1 MSKKWMKMAAVTLLT
16 TSALTGLTACG
27 SSGDSDGGKKDSD
40 GTVDKSET
48 LTIDVYD
55 GLANYMGMQKGWFAK
70 IVKDKFNI
78 EMNIIAPNVAGNG
91 DALYQTRTAA
101 GDLGDLI
108 IADNGQQY
116 NELVKGGLL
125 YDASDLY
132 KDMEHMNK
140 FDEAVQHTNKDQE
153 GIYGFPTMV
162 SSLKPTDVSE
172 GLDLNYGAYIR
183 WDLYG
188 QANYPEIKT
197 LEDMLPVLKTMQEA
211 EPETESGKKVYGFS
225 LFGDWDGNM
234 MGAGKQLAALYGY
247 DELGF
252 VLAKADGSDYQ
263 GILDDDSEYMRAM
276 KLYFDANQMGLV
288 DPESTTQ
295 NYDTLFSKFQDGQVL
310 FSWWPWLGQTAYNNT
325 ENVNNGKGF
334 MLAPIQDQKI
344 FSYGANVYGG
354 TQFIGIGSKAEQP
367 ERIAELIDWLYSPEG
382 ALANT
387 SDTQGS
393 AGIEGLTW
401 EMNDDGL
408 PELTDFG
415 KKALIDG
422 EADMPEE
429 YGGGTYKDGVSTLNI
444 STILAIDNNPDNGF
458 PYNYT
463 LWETFQKDNTNAL
476 KEDWAK
482 HMDNADTTVEYLE
495 KADQITVAP
504 GASYVAPEDSSEIAT
519 LRNQV
524 KSTVVEY
531 SWKMVFAKD
540 EAEFNSLKK
549 ELQDTAKGLGYED
562 VLKVDMDNAKDQNS
576 QREAVVAEF
585 K

>member
-1 MSKKWMKMAAVTLLT
+1 MSKKWMTIAAAALLT
-16 TSALTGLTACG
+16 LGSLTGLAACG
-27 SSGDSDGGKKDSD
+27 SGGDSSSSTKDSKK
-40 GTVDKSET
+40 TDKSET

-55 GLANYMGMQKGWFAK
+55 GLANYMGIQKGWFAK
-70 IVKDKFNI
+70 VIKDKFNI

-132 KDMEHMNK
+132 KNMSNMKN
-140 FDEAVQHTNKDQE
+140 FDDAVQHVNEDEE
-153 GIYGFPTMV
+153 GIYGFPTSV
-162 SSLKPTDVSE
+162 SNLKPTDASE
-172 GLDLNYGAYIR
+172 GLDLNYGAYVR

-188 QANYPEIKT
+188 QAGYPEIKT
-197 LEDMLPVLKTMQEA
+197 LEDLLPALKAMQDLQ
-211 EPETESGKKVYGFS
+211 PQTESGKKVYSFS

-263 GILDDDSEYMRAM
+263 GILDDDSEYMRAI
-276 KLYFDANQMGLV
+276 KFYFDANQMGLV

-310 FSWWPWLGQTAYNNT
+310 FSWWPWLGQAAYNNT
-325 ENVNNGKGF
+325 ENVDKGVGF

-344 FSYGANVYGG
+344 FSYGAEVYGG
-354 TQFIGIGSKAEQP
+354 KQFIGIGSKAKDP

-387 SDTQGS
+387 SQTQGS
-393 AGIEGLTW
+393 AGIKGLTW
-401 EMNDDGL
+401 DVNADGL
-408 PELTDFG
+408 PELNDFG

-422 EADMPEE
+422 DAEVPKE
-429 YGGGTYKDGVSTLNI
+429 YGGGSYKDGVSALNVN
-444 STILAIDNNPDNGF
+444 TILGIDIDPETGY

-463 LWETFQKDNTNAL
+463 LWETYQKENTNTL
-476 KEDWAK
+476 KEDWSK
-482 HMDNADTTVEYLE
+482 HMDGAETSVDYLE
-495 KADQITVAP
+495 KNDQMIVAP
-504 GASYVAPEDSSEIAT
+504 GASYVAPEDSSEIST

-540 EAEFNSLKK
+540 EAEFNKLKK
-549 ELQDTAKGLGYED
+549 ELQDTAKGLGYDD
-562 VLKVDMDNAKDQNS
+562 VLTVDMQNVKDQNS
-576 QREAVVAEF
+576 QREKVVAEF

>member
-1 MSKKWMKMAAVTLLT
+1 MSKKWMKMVAVTLLT
-16 TSALTGLTACG
+16 ASALTGLTACG

-132 KDMEHMNK
+132 KNMDNLK
-140 FDEAVQHTNKDQE
+140 NFDEAVQHTNQGQE
-153 GIYGFPTMV
+153 GIYGFPTSV
-162 SSLKPTDVSE
+162 SNLKPDVPSE

-188 QANYPEIKT
+188 QADYPEINT
-197 LEDMLPVLKTMQEA
+197 LEDLLPVMKTMQDA
-211 EPETESGKKVYGFS
+211 QPKTDSGKKVYGFS

-252 VLAKADGSDYQ
+252 VLAQADGSDYQ
-263 GILDDDSEYMRAM
+263 GILDDDSEYMRAL
-276 KLYFDANQMGLV
+276 KFYFDANQMGLV

-334 MLAPIQDQKI
+334 MLAPIKDQKI
-344 FSYGANVYGG
+344 FSYGPEVYGG
-354 TQFIGIGSKAEQP
+354 KQFIGIGSKAEQP
-367 ERIAELIDWLYSPEG
+367 ERIAEFIDWLYSPEG
-382 ALANT
+382 TLANT
-387 SDTQGS
+387 SQTQGS

-422 EADMPEE
+422 DAEVPEE
-429 YGGGTYKDGVSTLNI
+429 YGGGSYKDGVSALNI
-444 STILAIDNNPDNGF
+444 NTILGIDNNPDNGF

-463 LWETFQKDNTNAL
+463 LWETFQKENTNAL
-476 KEDWAK
+476 KDDWSK
-482 HMDNADTTVEYLE
+482 HMDNAETTVEYLE

-562 VLKVDMDNAKDQNS
+562 VLKVDMANAKDQNT
-576 QREAVVAEF
+576 QREDVLAKF